1 MKGILLA
8 LSLGFAFGAHAD
20 LDNTQTFDSSGGF
33 WDTTAYVNVARS
45 SSSATSDFSLDT
57 GLVIWGWS
65 NCLLDFDTD
74 ARGLLLLF
82 K

>member
-1 MKGILLA
+1 MKKILFA
-8 LSLGFAFGAHAD
+8 LSLGLVFAACAD
-20 LDNTQTFDSSGGF
+20 LDNTQTFATSDGF

-74 ARGLLLLF
+74 ADGLLMIF